1 MYVMLIELLVYVLL
15 ILIQMIMNKKFST
28 LVGCLAFGTAFS
40 AVAQVSNFPVS
51 NAYGQVTPCATGLTY
66 RSFGTKSNA
75 TLGSEVNKIEADKW
89 YQLRVGEEKNQV
101 LIQERDFKTGEVTLR
116 IVDADKA
123 PLNYSLWQISYDKK
137 DGATGGKFTF
147 KNKET
152 GLGIIFDHKTAY
164 GKDKIATTA
173 TSADLKAS
181 ILEGCNVEW
190 SWFSSNVDNT
200 QKLANEI
207 LYANFH
213 DSDKYIVLKK
223 SSRTDANQYGL
234 NIVGTQVVA
243 AVYTAA
249 EAGNKATSC
258 EALTL
263 TPVVAES
270 VVLNAKDIN
279 RMIDAQKDGAAG
291 FNFMTPTGIGNRTA
305 MSPED
310 NSTLDTYKY
319 IAVEDE
325 TIVNAL
331 LAKAAAS
338 LTTEQKESI
347 EIAFKLTDNYYDQ
360 WANNK
365 TGGDWNNGQS
375 RETLTGVEEAYK
387 NYEKS
392 KSSTSLQDRL
402 TSAYN
407 LAVALLADY
416 TEYYPEQAKID
427 IDGWLDAEGEK
438 LVSDSRLD
446 ASNYLVSTLTEL
458 LKIDGLAGQSAYQ
471 KQAEMARRFPIRL
484 QAQIDA
490 DPAKNDKYLMVDTA
504 RWEEAT
510 ENPSNSPELYLANKK
525 PDMKNGLYVDAR
537 FNFRLTYFPTEDS
550 LLIEPLNASVM
561 TDAEYKADTY
571 WRNSIVARQF
581 ISSSDIAT
589 GTKGLSA
596 SNSELA
602 TEEEEGPV
610 AVMLS
615 KLNTKDGWVVTAG
628 GVDYI
633 KGAVNGTLHTCIE
646 FDHSYPYLTR
656 TTLDQAVYTIQLVTD
671 KAPDLTTHRANGV
684 NVVADMSGHVVY
696 DEKEASQNFAHMPAT
711 QWVVEYTGCEED
723 PVARVKVVNRE
734 YSNVAFE
741 GQLYKADDNVFIINH
756 NYDNTL
762 GHHNTKFACSDT
774 LKFTKVD
781 PVNTLGY
788 LNPGDKV
795 IENTFKLKQFFD
807 YGTDPYYLN
816 AVKQGKDTLLRAQ
829 AEGSNFELVP
839 FEIGRYQKA
848 ENSYVV
854 RSSESLPYGYTSEA
868 AGATQLY
875 KSVYMLKVKDGDNI
889 NNDHLFVGI
898 NKNGKYCVADTLDMK
913 SDYTLATF
921 ALKENNHWTA
931 DNEDG
936 HYYALVRVDNVW
948 AWPVD
953 EDGNTNYDPAK
964 VVGWSYNLVDEDKLA
979 IEQGQLDAKVEN
991 LCQDRTE
998 SFILE
1003 ADTMPYYRRVVGLKT
1018 EKFYSTNNENRTLGE
1033 SVIDGVT
1040 YMNIFS
1046 AIEEPERNNE
1056 FFIDTAHVNVSSMP
1070 TYLLALDVEA
1080 KKTAE
1085 CNHEDHPAIG
1095 DHYQVIDYLQG
1106 RYMVDASV
1114 DSVIPAYLKNS
1125 VKPFENVYTRYAFV
1139 NAIHYQDTLYI
1150 MDAADAT
1157 IKYDRD
1163 LYDGKNVA
1171 KKVVL
1176 KEKAYDGASIA
1187 FRLKDQS
1194 DDENFYIETKGKQ
1207 YGYAANGNTWLKEQ
1221 NHNIVSTGR
1230 GYSETGDHNGYWY
1243 QNVYEDIYQALLLNT
1258 TAQSDATANEDVEV
1272 SSVTVIAGNGQITV
1286 AGAAGKK
1293 VVITNILGQTVANTV
1308 VTSDNATIAAPAGVV
1323 VVAIEGEDAVKA
1335 IVK

>member
-1 MYVMLIELLVYVLL
+1 
-15 ILIQMIMNKKFST
+15 MNKKFST

-40 AVAQVSNFPVS
+40 AVAQVNFPIGD
-51 NAYGQVTPCATGLTY
+51 AYEQVTPCATGLTY

-116 IVDADKA
+116 IVDANEA

-173 TSADLKAS
+173 ASADLEAS

-223 SSRTDANQYGL
+223 SSRTAANQYGL
-234 NIVGTQVVA
+234 NIPGTQVVA

-319 IAVEDE
+319 IAEEKNLTAEAEGIKLAADKAIIAAGNTVLSEYNAEDGSEAKELNFIFANFNKGESQDALVQAGSVFYNDKTAENAKDLVEKWVVYLEE
-325 TIVNAL
+325 TATDQLWAL
-331 LAKAAAS
+331 SDANKAYYVKH
-338 LTTEQKESI
+338 TDKTVI
-347 EIAFKLTDNYYDQ
+347 ED
-360 WANNK
+360 
-365 TGGDWNNGQS
+365 
-375 RETLTGVEEAYK
+375 
-387 NYEKS
+387 
-392 KSSTSLQDRL
+392 
-402 TSAYN
+402 YN
-407 LAVALLADY
+407 FAVAVVEHKDLY
-416 TEYYPEQAKID
+416 NKYPLRLKAVID
-427 IDGWLDAEGEK
+427 EED
-438 LVSDSRLD
+438 
-446 ASNYLVSTLTEL
+446 
-458 LKIDGLAGQSAYQ
+458 
-471 KQAEMARRFPIRL
+471 M
-484 QAQIDA
+484 
-490 DPAKNDKYLMVDTA
+490 AKNDKYLMVDTA

-510 ENPSNSPELYLANKK
+510 ENPSNSPELLLSNKK
-525 PDMKNGLYVDAR
+525 PSTEVADFFFNAR
-537 FNFRLTYFPTEDS
+537 YNYRLTYFPTQDS
-550 LLIEPLNASVM
+550 LVIEPLNASVM
-561 TDAEYKADTY
+561 NDAEFKAEKT
-571 WRNSIVARQF
+571 WRNSIVASQF
-581 ISSSDIAT
+581 ISSSDIT
-589 GTKGLSA
+589 SGNKGLSA
-596 SNSELA
+596 SNTDLA
-602 TEEEEGPV
+602 TAPEEAPV

-628 GVDYI
+628 GTD
-633 KGAVNGTLHTCIE
+633 KPKDAPATGTLHTCIE

-671 KAPDLTTHRANGV
+671 KAPNLTTHRANGV

-734 YSNVAFE
+734 YSKVAFE

-762 GHHNTKFACSDT
+762 GHYNTKFACSDT

-953 EDGNTNYDPAK
+953 EDGNANYDPAK
-964 VVGWSYNLVDEDKLA
+964 VVGWSYNLVDKDKLA

-1046 AIEEPERNNE
+1046 AVEEPERNNE

-1230 GYSETGDHNGYWY
+1230 GYSETGDHNGNWH

>member
-1 MYVMLIELLVYVLL
+1 
-15 ILIQMIMNKKFST
+15 MNKKFST

-66 RSFGTKSNA
+66 RSFGTKSNV

-89 YQLRVGEEKNQV
+89 YQLRVDDEEGEKV
-101 LIQERDFKTGEVTLR
+101 LIQERDFKTGEITLR
-116 IVDADKA
+116 IVDVKDA
-123 PLNYSLWQISYDKK
+123 PLNYSLWRISYDKK
-137 DGATGGKFTF
+137 DGVTGGKFTF
-147 KNKET
+147 ENKET
-152 GLGIIFDHKTAY
+152 GLGIVYDHKTAY
-164 GKDKIATTA
+164 TSDEFGKDVVELGAGEEI
-173 TSADLKAS
+173 S
-181 ILEGCNVEW
+181 ILGGCNTEW
-190 SWFSSNVDNT
+190 SWFSSNKDNNST
-200 QKLANEI
+200 LVNEV
-207 LYANFH
+207 LYAQFH
-213 DSDKYIVLKK
+213 DSDKVLVLKK
-223 SSRTDANQYGL
+223 SMNGAVNPNGL
-234 NIVGTQVVA
+234 NIPGKQVVSV
-243 AVYTAA
+243 VYTAA
-249 EAGNKATSC
+249 DAGNDAESC
-258 EALTL
+258 NALRL
-263 TPVVAES
+263 TPVEAKS

-291 FNFMTPTGIGNRTA
+291 FNFMTPTGIGNREA

-319 IAVEDE
+319 IAVEDKS
-325 TIVNAL
+325 IVDGLLEKANNAL
-331 LAKAAAS
+331 TATEKEQIEVACKVVDNHYKIWSVADASGNNWNNNDGRETFKAVETAYSLYHEAAS
-338 LTTEQKESI
+338 I
-347 EIAFKLTDNYYDQ
+347 E
-360 WANNK
+360 NK
-365 TGGDWNNGQS
+365 IRAAKD
-375 RETLTGVEEAYK
+375 
-387 NYEKS
+387 
-392 KSSTSLQDRL
+392 
-402 TSAYN
+402 
-407 LAVALLADY
+407 LAVAIAADY
-416 TEYYPEQAKID
+416 RAYYPELAKMQISGWVNA
-427 IDGWLDAEGEK
+427 DGTGTVTDSRFNASANLVA
-438 LVSDSRLD
+438 LVSPL
-446 ASNYLVSTLTEL
+446 AAL
-458 LKIDGLAGQSAYQ
+458 DGLNASDYW
-471 KQAEMARRFPIRL
+471 KQ
-484 QAQIDA
+484 Q
-490 DPAKNDKYLMVDTA
+490 A

-525 PDMKNGLYVDAR
+525 PDMKNGLFVDAR
-537 FNFRLTYFPTEDS
+537 FNFRLTYFPTQDS
-550 LLIEPLNASVM
+550 LVIEPLNASVM

-571 WRNSIVARQF
+571 WRNSIVASQF
-581 ISSSDIAT
+581 ISSSDITA
-589 GTKGLSA
+589 GRKGLSA
-596 SNSELA
+596 SNTELA
-602 TEEEEGPV
+602 TASEEAAV

-628 GVDYI
+628 GTDKP
-633 KGAVNGTLHTCIE
+633 KGSAAEGTLHTCIE

-671 KAPDLTTHRANGV
+671 KAPNLTTHRANGV

-756 NYDNTL
+756 NYNNTL
-762 GHHNTKFACSDT
+762 GHYNSEFACSDT

-839 FEIGRYQKA
+839 VKVNWDAAAY
-848 ENSYVV
+848 
-854 RSSESLPYGYTSEA
+854 ESTNIPYGYTSEA

-875 KSVYMLKVKDGDNI
+875 KSVYMLKVKDADMI
-889 NNDHLFVGI
+889 NNDRVFVGI
-898 NKNGKYCVADTLDMK
+898 NKNGKYCVADTLDRNAN
-913 SDYTLATF
+913 YTLAYFT
-921 ALKENNHWTA
+921 LKENNHWTA
-931 DNEDG
+931 DNEEG
-936 HYYALVRVDNVW
+936 HYYALVRTEYPY
-948 AWPVD
+948 AYPVD
-953 EDGNTNYDPAK
+953 KDDVYTNDVNKFA
-964 VVGWSYNLVDEDKLA
+964 GWKYVFDDALDKLA

-1046 AIEEPERNNE
+1046 AVEEPERNNE

-1230 GYSETGDHNGYWY
+1230 GYSETGDHNGSNWH

>member
-1 MYVMLIELLVYVLL
+1 MLIELLVYVLL

-51 NAYGQVTPCATGLTY
+51 NAYGQVTPCVTGLTY

-89 YQLRVGEEKNQV
+89 YQLRVGEGKNQV

-173 TSADLKAS
+173 TSADLEAS

-223 SSRTDANQYGL
+223 SSRTAANQYGL
-234 NIVGTQVVA
+234 NISGNQVVA

-762 GHHNTKFACSDT
+762 GHHNSKFACSDT

-839 FEIGRYQKA
+839 VKVNWDAAAY
-848 ENSYVV
+848 
-854 RSSESLPYGYTSEA
+854 ESTNIPYGYTSEA

-875 KSVYMLKVKDGDNI
+875 KSVYMLKVKDADMI
-889 NNDHLFVGI
+889 NNDRVFVGI
-898 NKNGKYCVADTLDMK
+898 NKNGKYCVADTLDRNAN
-913 SDYTLATF
+913 YTLAYFT
-921 ALKENNHWTA
+921 LKENNHWTA
-931 DNEDG
+931 DNEEG
-936 HYYALVRVDNVW
+936 HYYALVRTEYPS
-948 AWPVD
+948 AYPVD
-953 EDGNTNYDPAK
+953 KDDVYTDDVNKFA
-964 VVGWSYNLVDEDKLA
+964 GWKYVFDDALDKLA

-1046 AIEEPERNNE
+1046 AVEEPERNNE

-1207 YGYAANGNTWLKEQ
+1207 YGYAANGNTWVKEQ

-1230 GYSETGDHNGYWY
+1230 GYSETGDHNGNWH

-1272 SSVTVIAGNGQITV
+1272 SSVTVIAGNGQVTV

>member
-1 MYVMLIELLVYVLL
+1 
-15 ILIQMIMNKKFST
+15 MNKKFST

-66 RSFGTKSNA
+66 RSFGTNSNA
-75 TLGSEVNKIEADKW
+75 ALGSEVNKIEADKW
-89 YQLRVGEEKNQV
+89 YQLRVGEKKNQV

-173 TSADLKAS
+173 TSADLEAS

-223 SSRTDANQYGL
+223 SSRTAANQYGL
-234 NIVGTQVVA
+234 NVSGTQVVA

-319 IAVEDE
+319 IAEEKNLTAEAEEIKLAADKAIIAAGNTVLSEYNAVDGSEAKELNFIFANFNKGESQDALVQAGSVFNNSKTAENAKDLVEKWVVYLEE
-325 TIVNAL
+325 TA
-331 LAKAAAS
+331 
-338 LTTEQKESI
+338 T
-347 EIAFKLTDNYYDQ
+347 
-360 WANNK
+360 
-365 TGGDWNNGQS
+365 
-375 RETLTGVEEAYK
+375 
-387 NYEKS
+387 
-392 KSSTSLQDRL
+392 DRL
-402 TSAYN
+402 WALSDANKAYYVKYTDKTVIEDYN
-407 LAVALLADY
+407 FAVAVVAHKDLY
-416 TEYYPEQAKID
+416 NKYPLRLKAVID
-427 IDGWLDAEGEK
+427 EED
-438 LVSDSRLD
+438 
-446 ASNYLVSTLTEL
+446 
-458 LKIDGLAGQSAYQ
+458 
-471 KQAEMARRFPIRL
+471 M
-484 QAQIDA
+484 
-490 DPAKNDKYLMVDTA
+490 AKNDKYLMVDTA

-510 ENPSNSPELYLANKK
+510 ENPSNSPELLLSNKK
-525 PDMKNGLYVDAR
+525 PSTEVADFFFNAR
-537 FNFRLTYFPTEDS
+537 YNYRLTYFPTQDS
-550 LLIEPLNASVM
+550 LVIEPLNASVM
-561 TDAEYKADTY
+561 NDAEFKAEKT
-571 WRNSIVARQF
+571 WRNSIVASQF
-581 ISSSDIAT
+581 ISSSDIT
-589 GTKGLSA
+589 SGNKGLSA
-596 SNSELA
+596 SNTDLA
-602 TEEEEGPV
+602 TAPEEAPV

-628 GVDYI
+628 GTDKP
-633 KGAVNGTLHTCIE
+633 KGSAAEGTLHTCIE

-671 KAPDLTTHRANGV
+671 KAPNLTTHRANGV

-741 GQLYKADDNVFIINH
+741 GQLYKAGDNVFIINH
-756 NYDNTL
+756 NYNNKL
-762 GHHNTKFACSDT
+762 EHNNYKLACSDT

-839 FEIGRYQKA
+839 FQIGRYKKA

-868 AGATQLY
+868 AGATLLY

-921 ALKENNHWTA
+921 TLKENNHWTA

-936 HYYALVRVDNVW
+936 HYYALVRVDNVC

-953 EDGNTNYDPAK
+953 EDGNANYDPAK
-964 VVGWSYNLVDEDKLA
+964 VVGWNYNVKDMDKLA

-1046 AIEEPERNNE
+1046 AVEEPERNNE

-1114 DSVIPAYLKNS
+1114 DSVIPVYLKNS

-1230 GYSETGDHNGYWY
+1230 GYSETSDHNGNWH
-1243 QNVYEDIYQALLLNT
+1243 QDVYEDIYQALLLNT

-1272 SSVTVIAGNGQITV
+1272 SSVTVIAGNGQVTV

-1323 VVAIEGEDAVKA
+1323 VVAVEGEGAVKA

>member
-51 NAYGQVTPCATGLTY
+51 NAYGQVTPCVTGLTY

-89 YQLRVGEEKNQV
+89 YQLRVGEGKNQV

-223 SSRTDANQYGL
+223 SSRTAANQYGL
-234 NIVGTQVVA
+234 NISGNQVVA

-360 WANNK
+360 WTNNK

-762 GHHNTKFACSDT
+762 GHHNSKFACSDT

-839 FEIGRYQKA
+839 VKVNWDAAAY
-848 ENSYVV
+848 
-854 RSSESLPYGYTSEA
+854 ESTNIPYGYTSEA

-875 KSVYMLKVKDGDNI
+875 KSVYMLKVKDADMI
-889 NNDHLFVGI
+889 NNDRVFVGI
-898 NKNGKYCVADTLDMK
+898 NKNGKYCVADTLDRNAN
-913 SDYTLATF
+913 YTLAYFT
-921 ALKENNHWTA
+921 LKENNHWTA
-931 DNEDG
+931 DNEEG
-936 HYYALVRVDNVW
+936 HYYALVRTEYPS
-948 AWPVD
+948 AYPVD
-953 EDGNTNYDPAK
+953 KDDVYTDDVNKFA
-964 VVGWSYNLVDEDKLA
+964 GWKYVFDDALDKLA

-1046 AIEEPERNNE
+1046 AVEEPERNNE

-1207 YGYAANGNTWLKEQ
+1207 YGYAANGNTWVKEQ

-1230 GYSETGDHNGYWY
+1230 GYSETGDHNGNWH

-1272 SSVTVIAGNGQITV
+1272 SSVTVIAGNGQVTV

>member
-223 SSRTDANQYGL
+223 SSRTAANQYGL

-1046 AIEEPERNNE
+1046 AVEEPERNNE

-1207 YGYAANGNTWLKEQ
+1207 YGYGANGNTWLKEQ

-1230 GYSETGDHNGYWY
+1230 GYSETGDHNGYWN

>member
-1 MYVMLIELLVYVLL
+1 MLIELLVYVLL

-116 IVDADKA
+116 IVDANKA

-173 TSADLKAS
+173 ASADLKAS

-223 SSRTDANQYGL
+223 SSRTAANQHGL
-234 NIVGTQVVA
+234 NIAGTQVVA

-360 WANNK
+360 WANKK

-416 TEYYPEQAKID
+416 TEYCPEQAKID

-671 KAPDLTTHRANGV
+671 KAPNLTTHRANGV

-762 GHHNTKFACSDT
+762 GHYNSEFACSDT

-839 FEIGRYQKA
+839 FEIGRYEKA

-1046 AIEEPERNNE
+1046 AVEEPERNNE

-1230 GYSETGDHNGYWY
+1230 GYSETGDHNGYWH

>member
-1 MYVMLIELLVYVLL
+1 
-15 ILIQMIMNKKFST
+15 MNKKFST

-116 IVDADKA
+116 IVDANKA

-173 TSADLKAS
+173 ASADLKAS

-223 SSRTDANQYGL
+223 SSRTAANQHGL
-234 NIVGTQVVA
+234 NIAGTQVVA

-416 TEYYPEQAKID
+416 TEYCPEQAKID

-671 KAPDLTTHRANGV
+671 KAPNLTTHRANGV

-711 QWVVEYTGCEED
+711 QWVVEYTGCED

-762 GHHNTKFACSDT
+762 GHYNSEFACSDT

-1046 AIEEPERNNE
+1046 AVEEPERNNE

-1230 GYSETGDHNGYWY
+1230 GYSETGDHNGYWH

>member
-1 MYVMLIELLVYVLL
+1 
-15 ILIQMIMNKKFST
+15 MNKKFST

-116 IVDADKA
+116 IVDANKA

-173 TSADLKAS
+173 ASADLKAS

-223 SSRTDANQYGL
+223 SSRTAANQHGL
-234 NIVGTQVVA
+234 NIAGTQVVA

-416 TEYYPEQAKID
+416 TEYCPEQAKID

-438 LVSDSRLD
+438 FVSDSRLD

-589 GTKGLSA
+589 GTNGLSA

-671 KAPDLTTHRANGV
+671 KAPNLTTHRANGV

-762 GHHNTKFACSDT
+762 GHYNSEFACSDT

-1046 AIEEPERNNE
+1046 AVEEPERNNE

-1230 GYSETGDHNGYWY
+1230 GYSETGDHNGYWH

>member
-51 NAYGQVTPCATGLTY
+51 NAYGQVTPCVTGLTY

-116 IVDADKA
+116 IVDANKA

-173 TSADLKAS
+173 ASADLKAS

-223 SSRTDANQYGL
+223 SSRTAANQHGL
-234 NIVGTQVVA
+234 NIAGTQVVA

-305 MSPED
+305 MSQED

-762 GHHNTKFACSDT
+762 GHHNSKFACSDT

-839 FEIGRYQKA
+839 VKVNWDAAAY
-848 ENSYVV
+848 
-854 RSSESLPYGYTSEA
+854 ESTNIPYGYTSEA

-875 KSVYMLKVKDGDNI
+875 KSVYMLKVKDADMI
-889 NNDHLFVGI
+889 NNDRVFVGI
-898 NKNGKYCVADTLDMK
+898 NKNGKYCVADTLDRNAN
-913 SDYTLATF
+913 YTLAYFT
-921 ALKENNHWTA
+921 LKENNHWTA
-931 DNEDG
+931 DNEEG
-936 HYYALVRVDNVW
+936 HYYALVRTEYPS
-948 AWPVD
+948 AYPVD
-953 EDGNTNYDPAK
+953 KDDVYTDDVNKFA
-964 VVGWSYNLVDEDKLA
+964 GWKYVFDDALDKLA

-1046 AIEEPERNNE
+1046 AVEEPERNNE

-1207 YGYAANGNTWLKEQ
+1207 YGYAANGNTWVKEQ

-1230 GYSETGDHNGYWY
+1230 GYSETGDHNGNWH

>member
-1 MYVMLIELLVYVLL
+1 
-15 ILIQMIMNKKFST
+15 MNKKFST

-66 RSFGTKSNA
+66 RSFGTNSNA
-75 TLGSEVNKIEADKW
+75 ALGSEVNKIEADKW
-89 YQLRVGEEKNQV
+89 YQLRVGKEKNQV

-116 IVDADKA
+116 IVDAEKA

-173 TSADLKAS
+173 TSADLEAS

-223 SSRTDANQYGL
+223 SSRIAANQYGL
-234 NIVGTQVVA
+234 NVSGTQVVA

-319 IAVEDE
+319 IAEEKNLTAEAEEIKLAADKAIIAAGNTVLSEYNAVDGSEAKELNFIFANFNKGESQDALVQAGSVFNNSKTAENAKGLVEKWVVYLEE
-325 TIVNAL
+325 TA
-331 LAKAAAS
+331 
-338 LTTEQKESI
+338 T
-347 EIAFKLTDNYYDQ
+347 
-360 WANNK
+360 
-365 TGGDWNNGQS
+365 
-375 RETLTGVEEAYK
+375 
-387 NYEKS
+387 
-392 KSSTSLQDRL
+392 DRL
-402 TSAYN
+402 WALSDANKAYYVKYTDKTVIEDYN
-407 LAVALLADY
+407 FAVAVVAHKDLY
-416 TEYYPEQAKID
+416 NKYPLRLKAVID
-427 IDGWLDAEGEK
+427 EED
-438 LVSDSRLD
+438 
-446 ASNYLVSTLTEL
+446 
-458 LKIDGLAGQSAYQ
+458 
-471 KQAEMARRFPIRL
+471 M
-484 QAQIDA
+484 
-490 DPAKNDKYLMVDTA
+490 AKNDKYLMVDTA

-510 ENPSNSPELYLANKK
+510 ENPSNSPELLLSNKK
-525 PDMKNGLYVDAR
+525 PSTEVADFFFNAR
-537 FNFRLTYFPTEDS
+537 YNYRLTYFPTQDS
-550 LLIEPLNASVM
+550 LVIEPLNASVM
-561 TDAEYKADTY
+561 NDAEFKAEKT
-571 WRNSIVARQF
+571 WRNSIVASQF
-581 ISSSDIAT
+581 ISSSDIT
-589 GTKGLSA
+589 SGNKGLSA
-596 SNSELA
+596 SNTDLA
-602 TEEEEGPV
+602 TAPEEAPV

-628 GVDYI
+628 GTDKP
-633 KGAVNGTLHTCIE
+633 KGSAAEGTLHTCIE

-671 KAPDLTTHRANGV
+671 KAPNLTTHRANGV

-741 GQLYKADDNVFIINH
+741 GQLYKAGDNVFIINH
-756 NYDNTL
+756 NYNNKL
-762 GHHNTKFACSDT
+762 EHNNYKLACSDT

-839 FEIGRYQKA
+839 FQIGRYKKA

-921 ALKENNHWTA
+921 TLKENNHWTA

-936 HYYALVRVDNVW
+936 HYYALVRVDNVC

-953 EDGNTNYDPAK
+953 EDGNANYDPAK
-964 VVGWSYNLVDEDKLA
+964 VVGWNYNVKDMDKLA

-1046 AIEEPERNNE
+1046 AVEEPERNNE

-1230 GYSETGDHNGYWY
+1230 GYSETSDHNGNWH
-1243 QNVYEDIYQALLLNT
+1243 QDVYEDIYQALLLNT

-1272 SSVTVIAGNGQITV
+1272 SSVTVIAGNGQVTV

-1323 VVAIEGEDAVKA
+1323 VVAVEGEGAVKA

>member
-1 MYVMLIELLVYVLL
+1 
-15 ILIQMIMNKKFST
+15 MNKKFST

-66 RSFGTKSNA
+66 RSFGTNSNA
-75 TLGSEVNKIEADKW
+75 ALGSEVNKIEADKW
-89 YQLRVGEEKNQV
+89 YQLRVGKEKNQV

-173 TSADLKAS
+173 TSADLEAS

-223 SSRTDANQYGL
+223 SSRTAANQYGL
-234 NIVGTQVVA
+234 NVSGTQVVA

-305 MSPED
+305 MSPVD
-310 NSTLDTYKY
+310 NSTLNTYKY
-319 IAVEDE
+319 IAEKNDLTVTAEKIKADADK
-325 TIVNAL
+325 IVKEVANHVLREYTPNEGAESKKLGIVFSGWKNVYDATALEKAGSDYDNNQTVANANAL
-331 LAKAAAS
+331 VLEWVKYLQSTENDDLWKQEDKAAWFTKYLNEAEDAAAGCKFADAVVAHKD
-338 LTTEQKESI
+338 LYAKYPLRLKAVI
-347 EIAFKLTDNYYDQ
+347 D
-360 WANNK
+360 
-365 TGGDWNNGQS
+365 
-375 RETLTGVEEAYK
+375 EE
-387 NYEKS
+387 
-392 KSSTSLQDRL
+392 D
-402 TSAYN
+402 
-407 LAVALLADY
+407 
-416 TEYYPEQAKID
+416 
-427 IDGWLDAEGEK
+427 
-438 LVSDSRLD
+438 
-446 ASNYLVSTLTEL
+446 
-458 LKIDGLAGQSAYQ
+458 
-471 KQAEMARRFPIRL
+471 M
-484 QAQIDA
+484 
-490 DPAKNDKYLMVDTA
+490 AKNDKYLMVDTA

-510 ENPSNSPELYLANKK
+510 ENPSNSPELLLSNKK
-525 PDMKNGLYVDAR
+525 PSTEVADFFFNAR
-537 FNFRLTYFPTEDS
+537 YNYRLTYFPTQDS
-550 LLIEPLNASVM
+550 LVIEPLNASVM
-561 TDAEYKADTY
+561 NDAEFKAEKT
-571 WRNSIVARQF
+571 WRNSIVASQF
-581 ISSSDIAT
+581 ISSSDIT
-589 GTKGLSA
+589 SGNKGLSA
-596 SNSELA
+596 SNTDLA
-602 TEEEEGPV
+602 TAPEEAPV

-628 GVDYI
+628 GTDKP
-633 KGAVNGTLHTCIE
+633 KGSAAEGTLHTCIE

-671 KAPDLTTHRANGV
+671 KAPNLTTHRANGV

-741 GQLYKADDNVFIINH
+741 GQLYKAGDDVFIINH
-756 NYDNTL
+756 NYNNTL
-762 GHHNTKFACSDT
+762 GHYNNEFACSDT

-839 FEIGRYQKA
+839 VKVNWDAAAY
-848 ENSYVV
+848 
-854 RSSESLPYGYTSEA
+854 ESTNIPYGYTSEA

-875 KSVYMLKVKDGDNI
+875 KSVYMLKVKDADMI
-889 NNDHLFVGI
+889 NNDRVFVGI
-898 NKNGKYCVADTLDMK
+898 NKNGKYCVADTLDRNAN
-913 SDYTLATF
+913 YTLAYFT
-921 ALKENNHWTA
+921 LKENNHWTA
-931 DNEDG
+931 DNEEG
-936 HYYALVRVDNVW
+936 HYYALVRTEYPY
-948 AWPVD
+948 AYPVD
-953 EDGNTNYDPAK
+953 KDDEYTDDVNKFT
-964 VVGWSYNLVDEDKLA
+964 GWKYSFDDALDKLA

-1046 AIEEPERNNE
+1046 AVEEPERNNE

-1230 GYSETGDHNGYWY
+1230 GHSETGDHNGNWH
-1243 QNVYEDIYQALLLNT
+1243 QDVYEDIYQALLLNT

-1272 SSVTVIAGNGQITV
+1272 SSVTVIAGNGQVTV

-1323 VVAIEGEDAVKA
+1323 VVAVEGEGAVKA

>member
-1 MYVMLIELLVYVLL
+1 
-15 ILIQMIMNKKFST
+15 MNKKFST

-51 NAYGQVTPCATGLTY
+51 DAYGQVTPCATGLTY

-116 IVDADKA
+116 IVDANEA

-173 TSADLKAS
+173 TSADLEAS

-223 SSRTDANQYGL
+223 SSRTAANQYGL
-234 NIVGTQVVA
+234 NVSGNQVVA

-407 LAVALLADY
+407 LVVALLADY

-646 FDHSYPYLTR
+646 FDHSYPYLTH

-1046 AIEEPERNNE
+1046 AVEEPERNNE

-1230 GYSETGDHNGYWY
+1230 GYSETGDHNGYWH

>member
-1 MYVMLIELLVYVLL
+1 MKLIELLVYVLL

-66 RSFGTKSNA
+66 RSFGTNSNA
-75 TLGSEVNKIEADKW
+75 ALGSEVNKIEADKW

-173 TSADLKAS
+173 ASADLEAS

-223 SSRTDANQYGL
+223 SSRTAANQYGL
-234 NIVGTQVVA
+234 NISGTQVVA

-258 EALTL
+258 KALTL

-305 MSPED
+305 MSPVD
-310 NSTLDTYKY
+310 NSTLNTYKY
-319 IAVEDE
+319 IAEKNDLTVTAEKIKADADK
-325 TIVNAL
+325 IVKEVANHVLREYTPNEGAESKKLGIVFSGWKNVYDATALEKAGSDYDNNQTVANANAL
-331 LAKAAAS
+331 VLEWVKYLQSTENDDLWKQEDKAAWFTKYLNEAEDAAAGCKFADAVVAHKD
-338 LTTEQKESI
+338 LYAKYPLRLKAVI
-347 EIAFKLTDNYYDQ
+347 D
-360 WANNK
+360 
-365 TGGDWNNGQS
+365 
-375 RETLTGVEEAYK
+375 EE
-387 NYEKS
+387 
-392 KSSTSLQDRL
+392 D
-402 TSAYN
+402 
-407 LAVALLADY
+407 
-416 TEYYPEQAKID
+416 
-427 IDGWLDAEGEK
+427 
-438 LVSDSRLD
+438 
-446 ASNYLVSTLTEL
+446 
-458 LKIDGLAGQSAYQ
+458 
-471 KQAEMARRFPIRL
+471 M
-484 QAQIDA
+484 
-490 DPAKNDKYLMVDTA
+490 AKNDKYLMVDTA

-510 ENPSNSPELYLANKK
+510 ENPSNSPELLLSNKK
-525 PDMKNGLYVDAR
+525 PSTEVADFFFNAR
-537 FNFRLTYFPTEDS
+537 YNYRLTYFPTQDS
-550 LLIEPLNASVM
+550 LVIEPLNASVM
-561 TDAEYKADTY
+561 NDAEFKAEKT
-571 WRNSIVARQF
+571 WRNSIVASQF
-581 ISSSDIAT
+581 ISSSDIT
-589 GTKGLSA
+589 SGNKGLSA
-596 SNSELA
+596 SNTDLA
-602 TEEEEGPV
+602 TAPEEAPV

-628 GVDYI
+628 GTDKP
-633 KGAVNGTLHTCIE
+633 KGSAAEGTLHTCIE

-671 KAPDLTTHRANGV
+671 KAPNLTTHRANGV

-741 GQLYKADDNVFIINH
+741 GQLYKAGDNVFIINH
-756 NYDNTL
+756 NYNNTL
-762 GHHNTKFACSDT
+762 GHYNNEFACSDT

-839 FEIGRYQKA
+839 VKVNWDAAAY
-848 ENSYVV
+848 
-854 RSSESLPYGYTSEA
+854 ESTNIPYGYTSEA

-875 KSVYMLKVKDGDNI
+875 KSVYMLKVKDADMI
-889 NNDHLFVGI
+889 NNDRVFVGI
-898 NKNGKYCVADTLDMK
+898 NKNGKYCVADTLDRNAN
-913 SDYTLATF
+913 YTLAYFT
-921 ALKENNHWTA
+921 LKENNHWTA
-931 DNEDG
+931 DNEEG
-936 HYYALVRVDNVW
+936 HYYALVRTEYPY
-948 AWPVD
+948 AYPVD
-953 EDGNTNYDPAK
+953 KDDEYTDDVNKFT
-964 VVGWSYNLVDEDKLA
+964 GWKYSFDDALDKLA

-1046 AIEEPERNNE
+1046 AVEEPERNNE

-1207 YGYAANGNTWLKEQ
+1207 YGYAANGNTWVKEQ

-1230 GYSETGDHNGYWY
+1230 GYSETGDHNGNWH
-1243 QNVYEDIYQALLLNT
+1243 QDVYEDIYQALLLNT

-1272 SSVTVIAGNGQITV
+1272 SSVAVIAGNGQVTV

-1323 VVAIEGEDAVKA
+1323 VVAVEGEGAVKA

>member
-1 MYVMLIELLVYVLL
+1 MLIELLVYVLL

-66 RSFGTKSNA
+66 RSFGTNSNA
-75 TLGSEVNKIEADKW
+75 ALGSEVNKIEADKW
-89 YQLRVGEEKNQV
+89 YQLRVGKEKNQV

-173 TSADLKAS
+173 TSADLEAS

-223 SSRTDANQYGL
+223 SSRTAANQYGL
-234 NIVGTQVVA
+234 NVSGTQVVA

-305 MSPED
+305 MSPVD
-310 NSTLDTYKY
+310 NSTLNTYKY
-319 IAVEDE
+319 IAEKNDLTVTAEKIKADADK
-325 TIVNAL
+325 IVKEVANHVLREYTPNEGAESKKLGIVFSGWKNVYDATALEKAGSDYDNNQTVANANAL
-331 LAKAAAS
+331 VLEWVKYLQSTENDDLWKQEDKAAWFTKYLNEAEDAAAGCKFADAVVAHKD
-338 LTTEQKESI
+338 LYAKYPLRLKAVI
-347 EIAFKLTDNYYDQ
+347 D
-360 WANNK
+360 
-365 TGGDWNNGQS
+365 
-375 RETLTGVEEAYK
+375 EE
-387 NYEKS
+387 
-392 KSSTSLQDRL
+392 D
-402 TSAYN
+402 
-407 LAVALLADY
+407 
-416 TEYYPEQAKID
+416 
-427 IDGWLDAEGEK
+427 
-438 LVSDSRLD
+438 
-446 ASNYLVSTLTEL
+446 
-458 LKIDGLAGQSAYQ
+458 
-471 KQAEMARRFPIRL
+471 M
-484 QAQIDA
+484 
-490 DPAKNDKYLMVDTA
+490 AKNDKYLMVDTA

-510 ENPSNSPELYLANKK
+510 ENPSNSPELLLSNKK
-525 PDMKNGLYVDAR
+525 PSTEVADFFFNAR
-537 FNFRLTYFPTEDS
+537 YNYRLTYFPTQDS
-550 LLIEPLNASVM
+550 LVIEPLNASVM
-561 TDAEYKADTY
+561 NDAEFKAEKT
-571 WRNSIVARQF
+571 WRNSIVASQF
-581 ISSSDIAT
+581 ISSSDIT
-589 GTKGLSA
+589 SGNKGLSA
-596 SNSELA
+596 SNTDLA
-602 TEEEEGPV
+602 TAPEEAPV

-628 GVDYI
+628 GTDKP
-633 KGAVNGTLHTCIE
+633 KGSAAEGTLHTCIE

-671 KAPDLTTHRANGV
+671 KAPNLTTHRANGV

-741 GQLYKADDNVFIINH
+741 GQLYKAGDNVFIINH
-756 NYDNTL
+756 NYNNTL
-762 GHHNTKFACSDT
+762 GHYNNEFACSDT

-839 FEIGRYQKA
+839 VKVNWDAAAY
-848 ENSYVV
+848 
-854 RSSESLPYGYTSEA
+854 ESTNIPYGYTSEA

-875 KSVYMLKVKDGDNI
+875 KSVYMLKVKDADMI
-889 NNDHLFVGI
+889 NNDRVFVGI
-898 NKNGKYCVADTLDMK
+898 NKNGKYCVADTLDRNAN
-913 SDYTLATF
+913 YTLAYFT
-921 ALKENNHWTA
+921 LKENNHWTA
-931 DNEDG
+931 DNEEG
-936 HYYALVRVDNVW
+936 HYYALVRTEYPY
-948 AWPVD
+948 AYPVD
-953 EDGNTNYDPAK
+953 KDDEYTDDVNKFT
-964 VVGWSYNLVDEDKLA
+964 GWKYSFDDALDKLA

-1046 AIEEPERNNE
+1046 AVEEPERNNE

-1230 GYSETGDHNGYWY
+1230 GHSETGDHNGNWH
-1243 QNVYEDIYQALLLNT
+1243 QDVYEDIYQALLLNT

-1272 SSVTVIAGNGQITV
+1272 SSVAVIAGNGQVTV

-1323 VVAIEGEDAVKA
+1323 VVAVEGEGAVKA

>member
-1 MYVMLIELLVYVLL
+1 
-15 ILIQMIMNKKFST
+15 MNKKFST

-51 NAYGQVTPCATGLTY
+51 NAYGQVTPCVTGLTY

-89 YQLRVGEEKNQV
+89 YQLRVGEGKNQV

-223 SSRTDANQYGL
+223 SSRTAANQYGL
-234 NIVGTQVVA
+234 NISGNQVVA

-671 KAPDLTTHRANGV
+671 KAPNLTTHRANGV
-684 NVVADMSGHVVY
+684 NIVADMKGHVVY

-762 GHHNTKFACSDT
+762 GHHNSKFACSDT

-839 FEIGRYQKA
+839 VKVNWDAAAY
-848 ENSYVV
+848 
-854 RSSESLPYGYTSEA
+854 ESTNIPYGYTSEA

-875 KSVYMLKVKDGDNI
+875 KSVYMLKVKDADMI
-889 NNDHLFVGI
+889 NNDRVFVGI
-898 NKNGKYCVADTLDMK
+898 NKNGKYCVADTLDRNAN
-913 SDYTLATF
+913 YTLAYFT
-921 ALKENNHWTA
+921 LKENNHWTA
-931 DNEDG
+931 DNEEG
-936 HYYALVRVDNVW
+936 HYYALVRTEYPS
-948 AWPVD
+948 AYPVD
-953 EDGNTNYDPAK
+953 KDDVYTDDVNKFA
-964 VVGWSYNLVDEDKLA
+964 GWKYVFDDALDKLA

-1046 AIEEPERNNE
+1046 AVEEPERNNE

-1207 YGYAANGNTWLKEQ
+1207 YGYAANGNTWVKEQ

-1230 GYSETGDHNGYWY
+1230 GYSETGDHNGNWH

-1272 SSVTVIAGNGQITV
+1272 SSVTVIAGNGQVTV

>member
-116 IVDADKA
+116 IVDANKA

-223 SSRTDANQYGL
+223 SSRTAANQYGL

-1046 AIEEPERNNE
+1046 AVEEPERNNE

>member
-51 NAYGQVTPCATGLTY
+51 NAYGQVTPCVTGLTY

-89 YQLRVGEEKNQV
+89 YQLRVGEGKNQV

-223 SSRTDANQYGL
+223 SSRTAANQYGL
-234 NIVGTQVVA
+234 NISGNQVVA

-762 GHHNTKFACSDT
+762 GHYNSEFACSDT

-839 FEIGRYQKA
+839 VKVNWDAAAY
-848 ENSYVV
+848 
-854 RSSESLPYGYTSEA
+854 ESTNIPYGYTSEA

-875 KSVYMLKVKDGDNI
+875 KSVYMLKVKDADMI
-889 NNDHLFVGI
+889 NNDRVFVGI
-898 NKNGKYCVADTLDMK
+898 NKNGKYCVADTLDRNAN
-913 SDYTLATF
+913 YTLAYFT
-921 ALKENNHWTA
+921 LKENNHWTA
-931 DNEDG
+931 DNEEG
-936 HYYALVRVDNVW
+936 HYYALVRTEYPS
-948 AWPVD
+948 AYPVD
-953 EDGNTNYDPAK
+953 KDDVYTDDVNKFA
-964 VVGWSYNLVDEDKLA
+964 GWKYVFDDALDKLA

-1046 AIEEPERNNE
+1046 AVEEPERNNE

-1207 YGYAANGNTWLKEQ
+1207 YGYAANGNTWVKEQ

-1230 GYSETGDHNGYWY
+1230 GYSETGDHNGNWH

-1272 SSVTVIAGNGQITV
+1272 SSVTVIAGNGQVTV

>member
-223 SSRTDANQYGL
+223 SSRTAANQYGL

-427 IDGWLDAEGEK
+427 LDGWLDAEGEK

-1046 AIEEPERNNE
+1046 AVEEPERNNE

>member
-1 MYVMLIELLVYVLL
+1 
-15 ILIQMIMNKKFST
+15 MNKKFST

-51 NAYGQVTPCATGLTY
+51 NAYGQVTPCVTGLTY

-89 YQLRVGEEKNQV
+89 YQLRVGEGKNQV

-223 SSRTDANQYGL
+223 SSRTAANQYGL
-234 NIVGTQVVA
+234 NISGNQVVA

-762 GHHNTKFACSDT
+762 GHHNSKFACSDT

-839 FEIGRYQKA
+839 VKVNWDAAAY
-848 ENSYVV
+848 
-854 RSSESLPYGYTSEA
+854 ESTNIPYGYTSEA

-875 KSVYMLKVKDGDNI
+875 KSVYMLKVKDADMI
-889 NNDHLFVGI
+889 NNDRVFVGI
-898 NKNGKYCVADTLDMK
+898 KKNGKYCVADTLDRNAN
-913 SDYTLATF
+913 YTLAYFT
-921 ALKENNHWTA
+921 LKENNHWTA
-931 DNEDG
+931 DNEEG
-936 HYYALVRVDNVW
+936 HYYALVRTEYPS
-948 AWPVD
+948 AYPVD
-953 EDGNTNYDPAK
+953 KDDVYTDDVNKFA
-964 VVGWSYNLVDEDKLA
+964 GWKYVFDDALDKLA

-1046 AIEEPERNNE
+1046 AVEEPERNNE

-1207 YGYAANGNTWLKEQ
+1207 YGYAANGNTWVKEQ

-1230 GYSETGDHNGYWY
+1230 GYSETGDHNGNWH

-1272 SSVTVIAGNGQITV
+1272 SSVTVIAGNGQVTV

>member
-1 MYVMLIELLVYVLL
+1 MYVVLIELLVYVLL

-223 SSRTDANQYGL
+223 SSRTAANQYGL

-1046 AIEEPERNNE
+1046 AVEEPERNNE

-1230 GYSETGDHNGYWY
+1230 GYSETGDHNGYWH

>member
-51 NAYGQVTPCATGLTY
+51 NAYGQVTPCVTGLTY

-89 YQLRVGEEKNQV
+89 YQLRVGEGKNQV

-223 SSRTDANQYGL
+223 SSRTAANQYGL
-234 NIVGTQVVA
+234 NVSGNQVVA

-416 TEYYPEQAKID
+416 TEYYPEKAKID

-839 FEIGRYQKA
+839 VKVNWDAAAY
-848 ENSYVV
+848 
-854 RSSESLPYGYTSEA
+854 ESTNIPYGYTSEA

-875 KSVYMLKVKDGDNI
+875 KSVYMLKVKDADMI
-889 NNDHLFVGI
+889 NNDRVFVGI
-898 NKNGKYCVADTLDMK
+898 NKNGKYCVADTLDRNAN
-913 SDYTLATF
+913 YTLAYFT
-921 ALKENNHWTA
+921 LKENNHWTA
-931 DNEDG
+931 DNEEG
-936 HYYALVRVDNVW
+936 HYYALVRTEYPS
-948 AWPVD
+948 AYPVD
-953 EDGNTNYDPAK
+953 KDDVYTEDVNKFA
-964 VVGWSYNLVDEDKLA
+964 GWKYVFDDALDKLA

-1046 AIEEPERNNE
+1046 AVEEPERNNE

-1207 YGYAANGNTWLKEQ
+1207 YGYAANGNTWVKEQ

-1230 GYSETGDHNGYWY
+1230 GYSETGDHNGNWH

-1272 SSVTVIAGNGQITV
+1272 SSVTVIAGNGQVTV

>member
-223 SSRTDANQYGL
+223 SSRTAANQYGL

-656 TTLDQAVYTIQLVTD
+656 ITLDQAVYTIQLVTD

-1046 AIEEPERNNE
+1046 AVEEPERNNE

-1272 SSVTVIAGNGQITV
+1272 SSVTVIAGNGQVTV

>member
-51 NAYGQVTPCATGLTY
+51 NAYGQVTPCVTGLTY

-116 IVDADKA
+116 IVDANKA

-173 TSADLKAS
+173 ASADLKAS

-223 SSRTDANQYGL
+223 SSRTAANQHGL
-234 NIVGTQVVA
+234 NIAGTQVVA

-762 GHHNTKFACSDT
+762 GHHNSKFACSDT

-839 FEIGRYQKA
+839 VKVNRDAAAY
-848 ENSYVV
+848 
-854 RSSESLPYGYTSEA
+854 ESTNIPYGYTSEA

-875 KSVYMLKVKDGDNI
+875 KSVYMLKVKDADMI
-889 NNDHLFVGI
+889 NNDRVFVGI
-898 NKNGKYCVADTLDMK
+898 NKNGKYCVADTLDRNAN
-913 SDYTLATF
+913 YTLAYFT
-921 ALKENNHWTA
+921 LKENNHWTA
-931 DNEDG
+931 DNEEG
-936 HYYALVRVDNVW
+936 HYYALVRTEYPS
-948 AWPVD
+948 AYPVD
-953 EDGNTNYDPAK
+953 KDDVYTDDVNKFA
-964 VVGWSYNLVDEDKLA
+964 GWKYVFDDALDKLA

-1046 AIEEPERNNE
+1046 AVEEPERNNE

-1207 YGYAANGNTWLKEQ
+1207 YGYAANGNTWVKEQ

-1230 GYSETGDHNGYWY
+1230 GYSETGDHNGNWH

>member
-1 MYVMLIELLVYVLL
+1 
-15 ILIQMIMNKKFST
+15 MNKKFST

-89 YQLRVGEEKNQV
+89 YQLRVGEGKNQV

-116 IVDADKA
+116 IVDANKA

-173 TSADLKAS
+173 ASADLKAS

-223 SSRTDANQYGL
+223 SSRTAANQHGL
-234 NIVGTQVVA
+234 NIAGTQVVA

-416 TEYYPEQAKID
+416 TEYCPEQAKID

-671 KAPDLTTHRANGV
+671 KAPNLTTHRANGV

-762 GHHNTKFACSDT
+762 GHYNSEFACSDT

-839 FEIGRYQKA
+839 VKVNWDAAAY
-848 ENSYVV
+848 
-854 RSSESLPYGYTSEA
+854 ESTNIPYGYTSEA

-875 KSVYMLKVKDGDNI
+875 KSVYMLKVKDADMI
-889 NNDHLFVGI
+889 NNDRVFVGI
-898 NKNGKYCVADTLDMK
+898 NKNGKYCVADTLDRNAN
-913 SDYTLATF
+913 YTLAYFT
-921 ALKENNHWTA
+921 LKENNHWTA
-931 DNEDG
+931 DNEEG
-936 HYYALVRVDNVW
+936 HYYALVRTEYPS
-948 AWPVD
+948 AYPVD
-953 EDGNTNYDPAK
+953 KDDVYTDDVNKFA
-964 VVGWSYNLVDEDKLA
+964 GWKYVFDDALDKLA

-1046 AIEEPERNNE
+1046 AVEEPERNNE

-1207 YGYAANGNTWLKEQ
+1207 YGYAANGNTWVKEQ

-1230 GYSETGDHNGYWY
+1230 GYSETGDHNGNWH

>member
-1 MYVMLIELLVYVLL
+1 
-15 ILIQMIMNKKFST
+15 MNKKFST

-66 RSFGTKSNA
+66 RSFGTNSNA
-75 TLGSEVNKIEADKW
+75 ALGSEVNKIEADKW
-89 YQLRVGEEKNQV
+89 YQLRVGKEKNQV

-173 TSADLKAS
+173 TSADLEAS

-223 SSRTDANQYGL
+223 SSRTAANQYGL
-234 NIVGTQVVA
+234 NVSGTQVVA

-319 IAVEDE
+319 IAEEKNLTAEAEEIKLAADKAIIAAGNTVLSEYNAVDGSEAKELNFIFANFNKGESQEALVQAGSVFNNSKTAENAKDLVEKWVVYLEE
-325 TIVNAL
+325 TA
-331 LAKAAAS
+331 
-338 LTTEQKESI
+338 T
-347 EIAFKLTDNYYDQ
+347 
-360 WANNK
+360 
-365 TGGDWNNGQS
+365 
-375 RETLTGVEEAYK
+375 
-387 NYEKS
+387 
-392 KSSTSLQDRL
+392 DRL
-402 TSAYN
+402 WALSDANKAYYVKYTDKTVIEDYN
-407 LAVALLADY
+407 FAVAVVAHKDLY
-416 TEYYPEQAKID
+416 NKYPLRLKAVID
-427 IDGWLDAEGEK
+427 EED
-438 LVSDSRLD
+438 
-446 ASNYLVSTLTEL
+446 
-458 LKIDGLAGQSAYQ
+458 
-471 KQAEMARRFPIRL
+471 M
-484 QAQIDA
+484 
-490 DPAKNDKYLMVDTA
+490 AKNDKYLMVDTA

-510 ENPSNSPELYLANKK
+510 ENPSNSPELLLSNKK
-525 PDMKNGLYVDAR
+525 PSTEVADFFFNAR
-537 FNFRLTYFPTEDS
+537 YNYRLTYFPTQDS
-550 LLIEPLNASVM
+550 LVIEPLNASVM
-561 TDAEYKADTY
+561 NDAEFKAEKT
-571 WRNSIVARQF
+571 WRNSIVASQF
-581 ISSSDIAT
+581 ISSSDIT
-589 GTKGLSA
+589 SGNKGLSA
-596 SNSELA
+596 SNTDLA
-602 TEEEEGPV
+602 TAPEEAPV

-628 GVDYI
+628 GTDKP
-633 KGAVNGTLHTCIE
+633 KGSAAEGTLHTCIE

-671 KAPDLTTHRANGV
+671 KAPNLTTHRANGV

-741 GQLYKADDNVFIINH
+741 GQLYKAGDNVFIINH
-756 NYDNTL
+756 NYNNTL
-762 GHHNTKFACSDT
+762 GHYNNEFACSDT

-839 FEIGRYQKA
+839 FQIGRYKKA

-921 ALKENNHWTA
+921 TLKENNHWTA

-953 EDGNTNYDPAK
+953 EDGNANYDPAK
-964 VVGWSYNLVDEDKLA
+964 VVGWNYNVEDMDKLA

-1046 AIEEPERNNE
+1046 AVEEPERNNE

-1230 GYSETGDHNGYWY
+1230 GHSETGDHNGNWH
-1243 QNVYEDIYQALLLNT
+1243 QDVYEDIYQALLLNT

-1272 SSVTVIAGNGQITV
+1272 SSVAVIAGNGQVTV

-1323 VVAIEGEDAVKA
+1323 VVAVEGEGAVKA

>member
-1 MYVMLIELLVYVLL
+1 
-15 ILIQMIMNKKFST
+15 MNKKFST

-116 IVDADKA
+116 IVDANKA

-173 TSADLKAS
+173 ASADLKAS

-223 SSRTDANQYGL
+223 SSRTAANQHGL
-234 NIVGTQVVA
+234 NIAGTQVVA

-671 KAPDLTTHRANGV
+671 KAPNLTTHRANGV

-734 YSNVAFE
+734 YSKVAFE

-762 GHHNTKFACSDT
+762 GHYNSEFACSDT

-839 FEIGRYQKA
+839 VKVNWDAAAY
-848 ENSYVV
+848 
-854 RSSESLPYGYTSEA
+854 ESTNIPYGYTSEA

-875 KSVYMLKVKDGDNI
+875 KSVYMLKVKDADMI
-889 NNDHLFVGI
+889 NNDRVFVGI
-898 NKNGKYCVADTLDMK
+898 NKNGKYCVADTLDCNAN
-913 SDYTLATF
+913 YTLAYFT
-921 ALKENNHWTA
+921 LKENNHWTA
-931 DNEDG
+931 DNEEG
-936 HYYALVRVDNVW
+936 HYYALVRTEYPSAD
-948 AWPVD
+948 PVD
-953 EDGNTNYDPAK
+953 KDDVYTDDVNKFA
-964 VVGWSYNLVDEDKLA
+964 GWKYVFDDALDKLA

-1046 AIEEPERNNE
+1046 AVEEPERNNE

-1207 YGYAANGNTWLKEQ
+1207 YGYAANGNTWVKEQ

-1230 GYSETGDHNGYWY
+1230 GYSETGDHNGNWH

>member
-1 MYVMLIELLVYVLL
+1 
-15 ILIQMIMNKKFST
+15 MNKKFST

-66 RSFGTKSNA
+66 RSFGTNSNA
-75 TLGSEVNKIEADKW
+75 ALGSEVNKIEADKW

-173 TSADLKAS
+173 TSADLEAS

-223 SSRTDANQYGL
+223 SSRTAANQYGL
-234 NIVGTQVVA
+234 NISGTQVVA

-258 EALTL
+258 KALTL

-305 MSPED
+305 MSPVD
-310 NSTLDTYKY
+310 NSTLNTYKY
-319 IAVEDE
+319 IAEKNDLTVTAEKIKADADK
-325 TIVNAL
+325 IVKEVANHVLREYTPNEGAESKKLGIVFSGWKNVYDATALEKAGSDYDNNQTVANANAL
-331 LAKAAAS
+331 VLEWVKYLQSTENDDLWKQEDKAAWFTKYLNEAEDAAAGCKFADAVVAHKD
-338 LTTEQKESI
+338 LYAKYPLRLKAVI
-347 EIAFKLTDNYYDQ
+347 D
-360 WANNK
+360 
-365 TGGDWNNGQS
+365 
-375 RETLTGVEEAYK
+375 EE
-387 NYEKS
+387 
-392 KSSTSLQDRL
+392 D
-402 TSAYN
+402 
-407 LAVALLADY
+407 
-416 TEYYPEQAKID
+416 
-427 IDGWLDAEGEK
+427 
-438 LVSDSRLD
+438 
-446 ASNYLVSTLTEL
+446 
-458 LKIDGLAGQSAYQ
+458 
-471 KQAEMARRFPIRL
+471 M
-484 QAQIDA
+484 
-490 DPAKNDKYLMVDTA
+490 AKNDKYLMVDTA

-510 ENPSNSPELYLANKK
+510 ENPSNSPELLLSNKK
-525 PDMKNGLYVDAR
+525 PSTEVADFFFNAR
-537 FNFRLTYFPTEDS
+537 YNYRLTYFPTQDS
-550 LLIEPLNASVM
+550 LVIEPLNASVM
-561 TDAEYKADTY
+561 NDAEFKAEKT
-571 WRNSIVARQF
+571 WRNSIVASQF
-581 ISSSDIAT
+581 ISSSDIT
-589 GTKGLSA
+589 SGNKGLSA
-596 SNSELA
+596 SNTDLA
-602 TEEEEGPV
+602 TAPEEAPV

-628 GVDYI
+628 GTDKP
-633 KGAVNGTLHTCIE
+633 KGSAAEGTLHTCIE

-671 KAPDLTTHRANGV
+671 KAPNLTTHRANGV

-741 GQLYKADDNVFIINH
+741 GQLYKAGDNVFIINH
-756 NYDNTL
+756 NYNNTL
-762 GHHNTKFACSDT
+762 GHYNNEFACSDT

-839 FEIGRYQKA
+839 VKVNWDAAAY
-848 ENSYVV
+848 
-854 RSSESLPYGYTSEA
+854 ESTNIPYGYTSEA

-875 KSVYMLKVKDGDNI
+875 KSVYMLKVKDADMI
-889 NNDHLFVGI
+889 NNDRVFVGI
-898 NKNGKYCVADTLDMK
+898 NKNGKYCVADTLDRNAN
-913 SDYTLATF
+913 YTLTYF
-921 ALKENNHWTA
+921 TLKENNHWTA
-931 DNEDG
+931 DNEEG
-936 HYYALVRVDNVW
+936 HYYALVRTEYPY
-948 AWPVD
+948 AYPVD
-953 EDGNTNYDPAK
+953 KDDEYTDDVNKFT
-964 VVGWSYNLVDEDKLA
+964 GWKYSFDDALDKLA

-1046 AIEEPERNNE
+1046 AVEEPERNNE

-1230 GYSETGDHNGYWY
+1230 GYSETGDHNGNWH
-1243 QNVYEDIYQALLLNT
+1243 QDVYEDIYQALLLNT

-1272 SSVTVIAGNGQITV
+1272 SSVAVIAGNGQVTV

-1323 VVAIEGEDAVKA
+1323 VVAVEGEGAVKA

>member
-1 MYVMLIELLVYVLL
+1 MLIELLVYVLL

-51 NAYGQVTPCATGLTY
+51 NTYGQVTPCATGLTY

-116 IVDADKA
+116 IVDANEA

-173 TSADLKAS
+173 TSADLEAS

-223 SSRTDANQYGL
+223 SSRTAANQYGL
-234 NIVGTQVVA
+234 NVSGNQVVA

-407 LAVALLADY
+407 LVVALLADY

-1046 AIEEPERNNE
+1046 AVEEPERNNE

-1230 GYSETGDHNGYWY
+1230 GYSETGDHNGYWH

>member
-51 NAYGQVTPCATGLTY
+51 NAYGQVTPCVTGLTY

-116 IVDADKA
+116 IVDANKA

-173 TSADLKAS
+173 ASADLKAS

-223 SSRTDANQYGL
+223 SSRTAANQHGL
-234 NIVGTQVVA
+234 NIAGTQVVA

-762 GHHNTKFACSDT
+762 GHHNSKFACSDT

-839 FEIGRYQKA
+839 VKVNWDAAAYEATNI
-848 ENSYVV
+848 
-854 RSSESLPYGYTSEA
+854 PYGYTSEA

-875 KSVYMLKVKDGDNI
+875 KSVYMLKVKDADMI
-889 NNDHLFVGI
+889 NNDRVFVGI
-898 NKNGKYCVADTLDMK
+898 NKNGKYCVADTLDRNAN
-913 SDYTLATF
+913 YTLAYFT
-921 ALKENNHWTA
+921 LKENNHWTA
-931 DNEDG
+931 DNEEG
-936 HYYALVRVDNVW
+936 HYYALVRTEYPSAYRVDKDDVYTDDVNKF
-948 AWPVD
+948 A
-953 EDGNTNYDPAK
+953 
-964 VVGWSYNLVDEDKLA
+964 GWKYVFDDALDKLA

-1046 AIEEPERNNE
+1046 AVEEPERNNE

-1207 YGYAANGNTWLKEQ
+1207 YGYAANGNTWVKEQ

-1230 GYSETGDHNGYWY
+1230 GYSETGDHNDNWH

>member
-1 MYVMLIELLVYVLL
+1 
-15 ILIQMIMNKKFST
+15 MNKKFST

-51 NAYGQVTPCATGLTY
+51 NAYGQVTPCVTGLTY

-89 YQLRVGEEKNQV
+89 YQLRVGEGKNQV

-223 SSRTDANQYGL
+223 SSRTAANQYGL
-234 NIVGTQVVA
+234 NISGNQVVA

-581 ISSSDIAT
+581 ISSSDITT

-762 GHHNTKFACSDT
+762 GHHNSKFACSDT

-839 FEIGRYQKA
+839 VKVNWDAAAY
-848 ENSYVV
+848 
-854 RSSESLPYGYTSEA
+854 ESTNIPYGYTSEA

-875 KSVYMLKVKDGDNI
+875 KSVYMLKVKDADMI
-889 NNDHLFVGI
+889 NNDRVFVGI
-898 NKNGKYCVADTLDMK
+898 NKNGKYCVADTLDRNAN
-913 SDYTLATF
+913 YTLAYFT
-921 ALKENNHWTA
+921 LKENNHWTA
-931 DNEDG
+931 DNEEG
-936 HYYALVRVDNVW
+936 HYYALVRTEYPS
-948 AWPVD
+948 AYPVD
-953 EDGNTNYDPAK
+953 KDDVYTDDVNKFA
-964 VVGWSYNLVDEDKLA
+964 GWKYVFDDALDKLA

-1046 AIEEPERNNE
+1046 AVEEPERNNE

-1207 YGYAANGNTWLKEQ
+1207 YGYAANGNTWVKEQ

-1230 GYSETGDHNGYWY
+1230 GYSETGDHNGNWH

-1272 SSVTVIAGNGQITV
+1272 SSVTVIAGNGQVTV

>member
-1 MYVMLIELLVYVLL
+1 
-15 ILIQMIMNKKFST
+15 MNKKFST

-116 IVDADKA
+116 IVDANKA

-173 TSADLKAS
+173 ASADLKAS

-200 QKLANEI
+200 QKLANVI

-223 SSRTDANQYGL
+223 TSRTAANQHGL
-234 NIVGTQVVA
+234 NIAGTQVVA

-671 KAPDLTTHRANGV
+671 KAPNLTTHRANGV

-762 GHHNTKFACSDT
+762 GHYNSEFACSDT

-839 FEIGRYQKA
+839 VKVNWDAAAY
-848 ENSYVV
+848 
-854 RSSESLPYGYTSEA
+854 ESTNIPYGYTSEA

-875 KSVYMLKVKDGDNI
+875 KSVYMLKVKDADMI
-889 NNDHLFVGI
+889 NNDRVFVGI
-898 NKNGKYCVADTLDMK
+898 NKNGKYCVADTLDRNAN
-913 SDYTLATF
+913 YTLAYFT
-921 ALKENNHWTA
+921 LKENNHWTA
-931 DNEDG
+931 DNEEG
-936 HYYALVRVDNVW
+936 HYYALVRTEYPS
-948 AWPVD
+948 AYPVD
-953 EDGNTNYDPAK
+953 KDDVYTDDVNKFA
-964 VVGWSYNLVDEDKLA
+964 GWKYVFDDALDKLA

-1046 AIEEPERNNE
+1046 AVEEPERNNE

-1207 YGYAANGNTWLKEQ
+1207 YGYAANGNTWVKEQ

-1230 GYSETGDHNGYWY
+1230 GYSETGDHNGNWH

>member
-89 YQLRVGEEKNQV
+89 YQLRVDGEEGEKV
-101 LIQERDFKTGEVTLR
+101 LIQERDFKTGEITLR
-116 IVDADKA
+116 IVDVKDA
-123 PLNYSLWQISYDKK
+123 PLNYSLWRISYDKK
-137 DGATGGKFTF
+137 DGVTGGKFTF
-147 KNKET
+147 ENKET
-152 GLGIIFDHKTAY
+152 GLGIVYDHKTAY
-164 GKDKIATTA
+164 TSDEFGKDVVELGAGEEI
-173 TSADLKAS
+173 S
-181 ILEGCNVEW
+181 ILGGCNTEW
-190 SWFSSNVDNT
+190 SWFSSNKDNNST
-200 QKLANEI
+200 LVNEV
-207 LYANFH
+207 LYAQFH
-213 DSDKYIVLKK
+213 DSDKVLVLKK
-223 SSRTDANQYGL
+223 SMNGAVNPNGL
-234 NIVGTQVVA
+234 NIPGKQVVSV
-243 AVYTAA
+243 VYTAA
-249 EAGNKATSC
+249 DAGNDAESC
-258 EALTL
+258 NALRL
-263 TPVVAES
+263 TPVEAKS

-291 FNFMTPTGIGNRTA
+291 FNFMTPTGIGNREA

-319 IAVEDE
+319 IAVEDKS
-325 TIVNAL
+325 IVDGLLEKANNAL
-331 LAKAAAS
+331 TAAEKEQIEVACKVVDNHYKIWSVADANGNNRNKNDGRETFKAVETAYSLYHEAAS
-338 LTTEQKESI
+338 I
-347 EIAFKLTDNYYDQ
+347 E
-360 WANNK
+360 NK
-365 TGGDWNNGQS
+365 IRAAKD
-375 RETLTGVEEAYK
+375 
-387 NYEKS
+387 
-392 KSSTSLQDRL
+392 
-402 TSAYN
+402 
-407 LAVALLADY
+407 LAVAIAADY
-416 TEYYPEQAKID
+416 RAYYPEQAKIQ
-427 IDGWLDAEGEK
+427 ISGWVNADGTGTVTDSRFNASANLVA
-438 LVSDSRLD
+438 LVSPL
-446 ASNYLVSTLTEL
+446 AAL
-458 LKIDGLAGQSAYQ
+458 DGLNASDYW
-471 KQAEMARRFPIRL
+471 KQQAAVARQFPIRL
-484 QAQIDA
+484 QAQINA
-490 DPAKNDKYLMVDTA
+490 DPSKNDKYLMVDTA

-525 PDMKNGLYVDAR
+525 PDMKNGLFVDAR
-537 FNFRLTYFPTEDS
+537 FNFRLTYFPTQDS
-550 LLIEPLNASVM
+550 LVIEPLNASVM

-571 WRNSIVARQF
+571 WRNSIVASQF
-581 ISSSDIAT
+581 ISSSDITA
-589 GTKGLSA
+589 GRKGLSA
-596 SNSELA
+596 SNTELA
-602 TEEEEGPV
+602 TALEEAPV

-628 GVDYI
+628 GTDKP
-633 KGAVNGTLHTCIE
+633 KGSAAEGTLHTCIE

-671 KAPDLTTHRANGV
+671 KAPNLTTHRANGV

-756 NYDNTL
+756 NYNNTL
-762 GHHNTKFACSDT
+762 GHYNSEFACSDT

-839 FEIGRYQKA
+839 VKVNWDAAAY
-848 ENSYVV
+848 
-854 RSSESLPYGYTSEA
+854 ESTNIPYGYTSEA

-875 KSVYMLKVKDGDNI
+875 KSVYMLKVKDADMI
-889 NNDHLFVGI
+889 NNDRVFVGI
-898 NKNGKYCVADTLDMK
+898 NKNGKYCVADTLDRNAN
-913 SDYTLATF
+913 YTLAYFT
-921 ALKENNHWTA
+921 LKENNHWTA
-931 DNEDG
+931 DNEEG
-936 HYYALVRVDNVW
+936 HYYALVRTEYPS
-948 AWPVD
+948 AYPVD
-953 EDGNTNYDPAK
+953 KDDVYTDDVNKFA
-964 VVGWSYNLVDEDKLA
+964 GWKYVFDDALDKLA

-1046 AIEEPERNNE
+1046 AVEEPERNNE

-1207 YGYAANGNTWLKEQ
+1207 YGYAANGNTWVKEQ

-1230 GYSETGDHNGYWY
+1230 GYSETGDHNGNWH

-1272 SSVTVIAGNGQITV
+1272 SSVTVIAGNGQVTV

>member
-116 IVDADKA
+116 IVDANKA

-173 TSADLKAS
+173 ASADLEAS

-223 SSRTDANQYGL
+223 SSRTAANQHGL
-234 NIVGTQVVA
+234 NIAGTQVVA

-762 GHHNTKFACSDT
+762 GHHNSKFACSDT

-839 FEIGRYQKA
+839 VKVNWDAAAY
-848 ENSYVV
+848 
-854 RSSESLPYGYTSEA
+854 ESTNIPYGYTSEA

-875 KSVYMLKVKDGDNI
+875 KSVYMLKVKDADMI
-889 NNDHLFVGI
+889 NNDRVFVGI
-898 NKNGKYCVADTLDMK
+898 NKNGKYCVADTLDRNAN
-913 SDYTLATF
+913 YTLAYFT
-921 ALKENNHWTA
+921 LKENNHWTA
-931 DNEDG
+931 DNEEG
-936 HYYALVRVDNVW
+936 HYYALVRTEYPS
-948 AWPVD
+948 AYPVD
-953 EDGNTNYDPAK
+953 KDDVYTDDVNKFA
-964 VVGWSYNLVDEDKLA
+964 GWKYVFDDALDKLA

-1046 AIEEPERNNE
+1046 AVEEPERNNE

-1207 YGYAANGNTWLKEQ
+1207 YGYAANGNTWVKEQ

-1230 GYSETGDHNGYWY
+1230 GYSETGDHNGNWH

>member
-51 NAYGQVTPCATGLTY
+51 NAYGQVTPCVTGLTY

-116 IVDADKA
+116 IVDANKA

-173 TSADLKAS
+173 ASADLEAS

-223 SSRTDANQYGL
+223 SSRTAANQHGL
-234 NIVGTQVVA
+234 NIAGNQVVA

-471 KQAEMARRFPIRL
+471 KQAEMARRFPLRL

-762 GHHNTKFACSDT
+762 GHHNSKFACSDT

-839 FEIGRYQKA
+839 VKVNWDAAAY
-848 ENSYVV
+848 
-854 RSSESLPYGYTSEA
+854 ESTNIPYGYTSEA

-875 KSVYMLKVKDGDNI
+875 KSVYMLKVKDADMI
-889 NNDHLFVGI
+889 NNDRVFVGI
-898 NKNGKYCVADTLDMK
+898 NKNGKYCVADTLDRNAN
-913 SDYTLATF
+913 YTLAYFT
-921 ALKENNHWTA
+921 LKENNHWTA
-931 DNEDG
+931 DNEEG
-936 HYYALVRVDNVW
+936 HYYALVRTEYPS
-948 AWPVD
+948 AYPVD
-953 EDGNTNYDPAK
+953 KDDVYTDDVNKFA
-964 VVGWSYNLVDEDKLA
+964 GWKYVFDDALDKLA

-1046 AIEEPERNNE
+1046 AVEEPERNNE

-1163 LYDGKNVA
+1163 LYNGKNVA

-1207 YGYAANGNTWLKEQ
+1207 YGYAANGNTWVKEQ

-1230 GYSETGDHNGYWY
+1230 GYSETGDHNGNWH

-1272 SSVTVIAGNGQITV
+1272 SSVTVIAGNGQVTV

>member
-1 MYVMLIELLVYVLL
+1 MLIELLVYVLL

-51 NAYGQVTPCATGLTY
+51 NAYGQVTPCVTGLTY

-116 IVDADKA
+116 IVDANKA

-173 TSADLKAS
+173 ASADLKAS

-223 SSRTDANQYGL
+223 SSRTAANQHGL
-234 NIVGTQVVA
+234 NIAGTQVVA

-762 GHHNTKFACSDT
+762 GHHNSKFACSDT

-839 FEIGRYQKA
+839 VKVNWDAAAY
-848 ENSYVV
+848 
-854 RSSESLPYGYTSEA
+854 ESTNIPYGYTSEA

-875 KSVYMLKVKDGDNI
+875 KSVYMLKVKDADMI
-889 NNDHLFVGI
+889 NNDRVFVGI
-898 NKNGKYCVADTLDMK
+898 NKNGKYCVADTLDRNAN
-913 SDYTLATF
+913 YTLAYFT
-921 ALKENNHWTA
+921 LKENNHWTA
-931 DNEDG
+931 DNEEG
-936 HYYALVRVDNVW
+936 HYYALVRTEYPS
-948 AWPVD
+948 AYPVD
-953 EDGNTNYDPAK
+953 KDDVYTDDVNKFA
-964 VVGWSYNLVDEDKLA
+964 GWKYVFDDALDKLA

-1046 AIEEPERNNE
+1046 AVEEPERNNE

-1207 YGYAANGNTWLKEQ
+1207 YGYAANGNTWVKEQ

-1230 GYSETGDHNGYWY
+1230 GYSETGDHNGNWH

>member
-1 MYVMLIELLVYVLL
+1 
-15 ILIQMIMNKKFST
+15 MNKKFST

-66 RSFGTKSNA
+66 RSFGTNSNA
-75 TLGSEVNKIEADKW
+75 ALGSEVNKIEADKW
-89 YQLRVGEEKNQV
+89 YQLRVGEKKNQV

-173 TSADLKAS
+173 TSADLEAS

-223 SSRTDANQYGL
+223 SSRTAANQYGL
-234 NIVGTQVVA
+234 NVSGTQVVA

-319 IAVEDE
+319 IAEEKNLTAEAEEIKLAADKAIIAAGNTVLSEYNAVDGSEAKELNFIFANFNKGESQDALVQAGSVFNNSKTAENAKDLVEKWVVYLEE
-325 TIVNAL
+325 TA
-331 LAKAAAS
+331 
-338 LTTEQKESI
+338 T
-347 EIAFKLTDNYYDQ
+347 
-360 WANNK
+360 
-365 TGGDWNNGQS
+365 
-375 RETLTGVEEAYK
+375 
-387 NYEKS
+387 
-392 KSSTSLQDRL
+392 DRL
-402 TSAYN
+402 WALSDANKAYYVKYTDKTVIEDYN
-407 LAVALLADY
+407 FAVAVVAHKDLY
-416 TEYYPEQAKID
+416 NKYPLRLKAVID
-427 IDGWLDAEGEK
+427 EED
-438 LVSDSRLD
+438 
-446 ASNYLVSTLTEL
+446 
-458 LKIDGLAGQSAYQ
+458 
-471 KQAEMARRFPIRL
+471 M
-484 QAQIDA
+484 
-490 DPAKNDKYLMVDTA
+490 AKNDKYLMVDTA

-510 ENPSNSPELYLANKK
+510 ENPSNSPELLLSNKK
-525 PDMKNGLYVDAR
+525 PSTEVADFFFNAR
-537 FNFRLTYFPTEDS
+537 YNYRLTYFPTQDS
-550 LLIEPLNASVM
+550 LVIEPLNASVM
-561 TDAEYKADTY
+561 NDAEFKAEKT
-571 WRNSIVARQF
+571 WRNSIVASQF
-581 ISSSDIAT
+581 ISSSDIT
-589 GTKGLSA
+589 SGNKGLSA
-596 SNSELA
+596 SNTDLA
-602 TEEEEGPV
+602 TAPEEAPV

-628 GVDYI
+628 GTDKP
-633 KGAVNGTLHTCIE
+633 KGSAAEGTLHTCIE

-671 KAPDLTTHRANGV
+671 KAPNLTTHRANGV

-741 GQLYKADDNVFIINH
+741 GQLYKAGDNVFIINH
-756 NYDNTL
+756 NYNNKL
-762 GHHNTKFACSDT
+762 EHNNYKLACSDT

-839 FEIGRYQKA
+839 FQIGRYKKA

-921 ALKENNHWTA
+921 TLKENNHWTA

-936 HYYALVRVDNVW
+936 HYYALVRVDNVC

-953 EDGNTNYDPAK
+953 EDGNANYDPAK
-964 VVGWSYNLVDEDKLA
+964 VVGWNYNVKDMDKLA

-1046 AIEEPERNNE
+1046 AVEEPERNNE

-1114 DSVIPAYLKNS
+1114 DSVIPVYLKNS

-1230 GYSETGDHNGYWY
+1230 GYSETSDHNGNWH
-1243 QNVYEDIYQALLLNT
+1243 QDVYEDIYQALLLNT

-1272 SSVTVIAGNGQITV
+1272 SSVTVIAGNGQVTV

-1323 VVAIEGEDAVKA
+1323 VVAVEGEGAVKA

>member
-1 MYVMLIELLVYVLL
+1 
-15 ILIQMIMNKKFST
+15 MNKKFST

-51 NAYGQVTPCATGLTY
+51 NAYGQVTPCVTGLTY

-116 IVDADKA
+116 IVDANKA

-173 TSADLKAS
+173 ASADLKAS

-223 SSRTDANQYGL
+223 SSRTAANQHGL
-234 NIVGTQVVA
+234 NIAGTQVVA

-762 GHHNTKFACSDT
+762 GHHNSKFACSDT

-839 FEIGRYQKA
+839 VKVNWDAAAY
-848 ENSYVV
+848 
-854 RSSESLPYGYTSEA
+854 ESTNIPYGYTSEA

-875 KSVYMLKVKDGDNI
+875 KSVYMLKVKDADMI
-889 NNDHLFVGI
+889 NNDRVFVGI
-898 NKNGKYCVADTLDMK
+898 NKNGKYCVADTLDRNAN
-913 SDYTLATF
+913 YTLAYFT
-921 ALKENNHWTA
+921 LKENNHWTA
-931 DNEDG
+931 DNEEG
-936 HYYALVRVDNVW
+936 HYYALVRTEYPS
-948 AWPVD
+948 AYPVD
-953 EDGNTNYDPAK
+953 KDDVYTDDVNKFA
-964 VVGWSYNLVDEDKLA
+964 GWKYVFDDALDKLA

-1046 AIEEPERNNE
+1046 AVEEPERNNE

-1207 YGYAANGNTWLKEQ
+1207 YGYAANGNTWVKEQ

-1230 GYSETGDHNGYWY
+1230 GYSETGDHNGNWH